1 MQNSVPNI
9 VEINEVLVGVNK
21 TPWQVKSY
29 LFNGCFGAVVVAVN
43 TETGQEAAIK
53 LEDANQEIRRLRFE
67 VEVMQQLAE
76 IKSTHCCAV
85 FDRGRNGDKFNWI
98 AMTLVGK
105 SLMKLQMEVKKK
117 FTLRTALHLASE
129 TLEGIW
135 DLHKAGYLHRDIKPA
150 NFAIGLPPNYRQ
162 TYILDFGVARK
173 YLKNDGRHH
182 RPRKTTKFRG
192 TPFYAS
198 AVALQQREQ
207 GRRDDIWAW
216 FFMTVEFTVGKLP
229 WAETFYR
236 GATLREK
243 MKDMAE
249 DRQFYVNNGEQ
260 LLTGCPK
267 QFVLIYQHISKL
279 QYSDAPDYDAIIK
292 AIKDIYSEQNID
304 MNSPLQYEN

>member
-1 MQNSVPNI
+1 MQNSLPNI

-21 TPWQVKSY
+21 TPWQVKRHVGK
-29 LFNGCFGAVVVAVN
+29 GCFGTIVAAVN
-43 TETGQEAAIK
+43 TETGQKAALK
-53 LEDANQEIRRLRFE
+53 LENTNQQVRRLRLE
-67 VEVMQQLAE
+67 AVVMQKLSK
-76 IKSTHCCAV
+76 IKSTHCCEV
-85 FDRGRNGDKFNWI
+85 FDRGRNGNKFNWI

-162 TYILDFGVARK
+162 TYILDFGMARK
-173 YLKNDGRHH
+173 YLKNDGRHR
-182 RPRKTTKFRG
+182 RPRETTKFRG

-279 QYSDAPDYDAIIK
+279 QYSDAP
-292 AIKDIYSEQNID
+292 
-304 MNSPLQYEN
+304 